1 MENAHPYVET
11 PAQNRGQDDAMDA
24 KGEELL
30 GHHGFRLPKV
40 SLFRR
45 SNRVFDDEFGF
56 YSEEYF
62 REMLAME
69 RKRTERSQKPI
80 ILVMIDIA
88 GILDSVSRKQIVRHL
103 TSLLTVSAREIDVKG
118 WYRYNHTVGII
129 YTETTPASKDS
140 ILQKIHLN
148 LGLAL
153 GPEIAGRVIV
163 TYALFPE
170 INDVSGGKDGHVADV
185 RFYPSPYSYS
195 PSKKVSLMMKR
206 VVDVVGS
213 SVLIL
218 LFLPFFVL
226 IAALIKF
233 TSRGPVFFTQTRVGQ
248 GGKSFRFIKFRSMIA
263 GNDSSLHRDYVKKLI
278 QGEADASAQGAHG
291 VYKITN
297 DPRVTP
303 VGRIL
308 RKTSLDEIP
317 QLFNVL
323 KGDMALV
330 GPRPPIPYE
339 LENYHIWHRRRV
351 LEAKPGITGFWQVAG
366 RSTTTFDTMV
376 RMDLQ
381 YVMRWSL
388 WWDIKLIL
396 RTPLAVLKGAY

>member
-1 MENAHPYVET
+1 
-11 PAQNRGQDDAMDA
+11 MDA
-24 KGEELL
+24 KEEKLSI
-30 GHHGFRLPKV
+30 HHGLRLPRINL
-40 SLFRR
+40 SHRR
-45 SNRVFDDEFGF
+45 NRVFDDEFGF

-62 REMLAME
+62 REMLSME

-80 ILVMIDIA
+80 ILAMIDVA

-103 TSLLTVSAREIDVKG
+103 TSVLTVSAREIDVKG
-118 WYRYNHTVGII
+118 WYRDNHTIGII
-129 YTETTPASKDS
+129 YTETNPASKDS
-140 ILQKIHLN
+140 ILQKIHMN
-148 LGLAL
+148 LGLEL

-170 INDVSGGKDGHVADV
+170 TGDASGGKDGHVADV
-185 RFYPSPYSYS
+185 RFYPSPYGYS
-195 PSKKVSLMMKR
+195 PSKKVSLIMKR

-213 SVLIL
+213 SILIL

-226 IAALIKF
+226 IATLIKL
-233 TSRGPVFFTQTRVGQ
+233 TSKGPVFFTQTRIGQ
-248 GGKSFRFIKFRSMIA
+248 GGKPFRFIKFRSMIS
-263 GNDSSLHRDYVKKLI
+263 GNDTSLHREYVKKLI
-278 QGEADASAQGAHG
+278 QGEMGAAGQAANG

-303 VGRIL
+303 IGKIL

-323 KGDMALV
+323 EGDMALV